1 MEGGGGDLW
10 GGDLWGLVIAEGEE
24 VEEEEEEEDPGEEF
38 RNIVNRAT
46 RMKEEII
53 SM

>member
-1 MEGGGGDLW
+1 MEGEGGDLGGGDL
-10 GGDLWGLVIAEGEE
+10 GGLVIAEGEE
-24 VEEEEEEEDPGEEF
+24 VEEEEEENPGEEF